1 MKILVLGASGATGKL
16 VLKRLLDKRIETK
29 IIVRDPVKI
38 PDIHRKN
45 RFLEC
50 ITGNITGLEHDEFLS
65 LVSGCDGVISC
76 LGHNI
81 TLKGVFGEPKMLVT
95 DTLKKISEA
104 IVTNGQ
110 ERTKFVLMNTTAN
123 RNSGIGEKYGLPDRV
138 VLSLLYR
145 FLPPQRDNVEAASFL
160 VSEVGSDN
168 SQIEWVVVRPDT
180 LVDDENESEYEIHKS
195 PIQSP
200 VFKAGKTSRINVSS
214 FMVSLLFDEK
224 LWERWKFQMPVIYN
238 KN

>member
-1 MKILVLGASGATGKL
+1 MKILVLGASGATGTL
-16 VLKRLLDKRIETK
+16 VLKRLLDKRVETK

-38 PDIHRKN
+38 PDNHLRN

-50 ITGNITGLEHDEFLS
+50 ITGNITGLEPDEFLS

-81 TLKGVFGEPKMLVT
+81 TLKGVFGEPNMLVT
-95 DTLKKISEA
+95 DTLKKICEA

-110 ERTKFVLMNTTAN
+110 ERTKLVLMNTTAN
-123 RNSGIGEKYGLPDRV
+123 RNNGIGEKYGLPDRV

-160 VSEVGSDN
+160 VNEVGSGDPK
-168 SQIEWVVVRPDT
+168 IEWVVVRPDT
-180 LVDDENESEYEIHKS
+180 LVDDENESEYEIHSS
-195 PIQSP
+195 PARSP

>member
-1 MKILVLGASGATGKL
+1 MKVLVLGASGATGRL

-29 IIVRDPVKI
+29 IMVRDPSKI
-38 PDIHRKN
+38 PDNYRN
-45 RFLEC
+45 SRFLEC
-50 ITGNITGLEHDEFLS
+50 ITGNITGLETDGYIS
-65 LVSGCDGVISC
+65 LVTGCDAVISC

-104 IVTNGQ
+104 IMTNGQ
-110 ERTKFVLMNTTAN
+110 EKTKLILMNTAAN
-123 RNSGIGEKYGLPDRV
+123 RNSGIGEKYGMPDRV

-160 VSEVGSDN
+160 VNEIGSE
-168 SQIEWVVVRPDT
+168 IPKFEWTVVRPDT
-180 LVDDENESEYEIHKS
+180 LVDDENESGFEIHRS